1 MTAEIMSTGTH
12 KSLRRQD
19 ITFED
24 KDQALRDDVRT
35 LGAMLGDL
43 IREQSG
49 DDLYEFVET
58 ARLRSIR
65 RREGNEKPGEE
76 LAELVGGL
84 DADEALQ
91 VIRSFSTYF
100 QMVNTAEK
108 VHRIRRRREYL
119 RDVVHYQPG
128 GLEDTFI
135 KLKASGMGTDGL
147 KDLLDSLSI
156 EPVFTAHPTEPTRR
170 TILRKEQNIV
180 KHLIDLLN
188 PTMTPQE
195 TNAALQN
202 IRLLATTG
210 WQTDEHPSEQ
220 MTVADELEHVLF
232 FVTDVLYRT
241 IPPFYEDIE
250 NAVKRIY
257 GEEDN
262 VEVPGILHF
271 GSWVGGDMDG
281 NPNVNAKTI
290 RETLAR
296 QRSLILDLYFKECA
310 SIAAKLSQSAERAS
324 FGQGMLDKIEEY
336 RGVFPNAYHAVPARH
351 RDMPYRVFL
360 RLVQQRLQSTYDD
373 DIFPYEKVGQ
383 LVDDIQLV
391 AESLA
396 ENKGQQAGLFAVR
409 RLLRRIDTFGFHMV
423 TLDIRQD
430 SEVHRN
436 VVGECLGE
444 DDWLEMTVEQ
454 RTARITEA
462 ISSRESAPMNP
473 STQARKTIAVFQA
486 IAFCRRK
493 YGAKAIGP
501 FIVSMTQGADDILSV
516 ILLAQWGELHNKRGE
531 VPLDIAPLLETVDDL
546 QNGPAILG
554 SLLSAELYRKHLKRR
569 ADRQMIMIGYSD
581 SNKDSGLASA
591 RWALQNAQEV
601 IVRAAEVEGLEL
613 TLFHGRGGTVSRG
626 GSKTHVA
633 VLGAPPGTVNG
644 RLRVT
649 EQGEIINEKY
659 GLRGIALRTLE
670 QMTGSV
676 ALATAMP
683 KHRGNDRPE
692 WHSMMDVIADESRR
706 AYRKL
711 IYETPN
717 FYDYFRKGT
726 PIDLIERMRIGSR
739 PSSRRRQSGIED
751 LRAIPWV
758 FSWTQARF
766 GLPGWYGIGSGLQ
779 KAIDQFGEEAVG
791 EMFNEW
797 YFYRTLTAD
806 TEMVLAKTDL
816 GIAEQYSK
824 LAGDALHDEF
834 FPIINA
840 EFDLTR
846 DLILNFSGHET
857 LLEGDITLQRAIM
870 LRNPYVDPMSLMQVD
885 LLSRWRASDY
895 EDQEIFDA
903 LLASVNGI
911 AQALQNTG

>member
-1 MTAEIMSTGTH
+1 MDTGIH

-19 ITFED
+19 IRFED
-24 KDQALRDDVRT
+24 KDQALRDDVRM

-49 DDLYEFVET
+49 EELYEFVEES
-58 ARLRSIR
+58 RLRAIR
-65 RREGNEKPGEE
+65 RREGNEKPDEE
-76 LAELVGGL
+76 LAQLVGGL
-84 DADEALQ
+84 DPHEALQ

-119 RDVVHYQPG
+119 RDVVHFQPG

-135 KLKASGMGTDGL
+135 KLKASGLDAAGL
-147 KDLLDSLSI
+147 KDLLDNLSI
-156 EPVFTAHPTEPTRR
+156 EPIFTAHPTEPTRR

-180 KHLIDLLN
+180 KHLVDLLN

-195 TNAALQN
+195 INSAHEN

-232 FVTDVLYRT
+232 FVTDVLYRA

-250 NAVKRIY
+250 SALERIY
-257 GEEDN
+257 GEDGKR
-262 VEVPGILHF
+262 VEVPNLLHF

-290 RETLAR
+290 RATLAR
-296 QRSLILDLYFKECA
+296 QRSLILDLYYNECGA
-310 SIAAKLSQSAERAS
+310 IGAKLSQSVNRVS
-324 FGQGMLDKIEEY
+324 FGQAMLDRLDEY

-351 RDMPYRVFL
+351 REMPYRVFL
-360 RLVQQRLQSTYDD
+360 RLIQQRLQSTYDD
-373 DIFPYEKVGQ
+373 EVFPYENVEQ
-383 LVDDIQLV
+383 LLGDLQLIKD
-391 AESLA
+391 SLT
-396 ENKGQQAGLFAVR
+396 ENRGEQAGLFAVR
-409 RLLRRIDTFGFHMV
+409 RLLRRVNTFGFHMV

-430 SEVHRN
+430 SRMHRS
-436 VVGECLGE
+436 VIGECLGE
-444 DDWLEMTVEQ
+444 EDWDEMSADD
-454 RTARITEA
+454 RTARIIEA
-462 ISSRESAPMNP
+462 ISTRESAPMNL

-493 YGAKAIGP
+493 YGKKSIGP

-516 ILLAQWGELHNKRGE
+516 MLLAQWGELHNKRGE
-531 VPLDIAPLLETVDDL
+531 VPIDIAPLLETVDDL
-546 QNGPAILG
+546 ENGPAILD
-554 SLLSAELYRKHLKRR
+554 SLLATEIYRKHLVRR
-569 ADRQMIMIGYSD
+569 ENRQMVMIGYSD
-581 SNKDSGLASA
+581 SNKDGGLASA

-601 IVRAAEVEGLEL
+601 IVEAAGKKGIEL

-633 VLGAPPGTVNG
+633 VMGAPPGTVNG

-676 ALATAMP
+676 ALATALP
-683 KHRGNDRPE
+683 RHRGNDQAE
-692 WHSMMDVIADESRR
+692 WHEMMDVIASEGRR

-711 IYETPN
+711 VYQTPN
-717 FYDYFRKGT
+717 FYEYFRKAT

-739 PSSRRRQSGIED
+739 PSSRRKQSGIED

-766 GLPGWYGIGSGLQ
+766 ILPGWYGVGAGLQ
-779 KAIDQFGEEAVG
+779 KAVNQFGEEAFSQ
-791 EMFNEW
+791 MFNEW
-797 YFYRTLTAD
+797 YFMRSLAAD
-806 TEMVLAKTDL
+806 TEMVLAKSDL
-816 GIAEQYSK
+816 GIAELYSE
-824 LAGDALHDEF
+824 LSGDLHEEF
-834 FPIINA
+834 FPTIKA
-840 EFDLTR
+840 EYDLTQE
-846 DLILNFSGHET
+846 LILKYSDHES
-857 LLEGDITLQRAIM
+857 LLEGDTTLQRAIM

-885 LLSRWRASDY
+885 LLSRWRASNC
-895 EDQEIFDA
+895 EDEKIFDA

>member
-1 MTAEIMSTGTH
+1 MTTGIN

-49 DDLYEFVET
+49 DALFEFVEN
-58 ARLRSIR
+58 ARLRAIR
-65 RREGNEKPGEE
+65 RREGNEKPGES
-76 LAELVGGL
+76 LADLVSGL
-84 DADEALQ
+84 EPKQALQ

-135 KLKASGMGTDGL
+135 KLKASGLGPDEM
-147 KDLLDSLSI
+147 KELLDSLLI
-156 EPVFTAHPTEPTRR
+156 EPIFTAHPTEPTRR
-170 TILRKEQNIV
+170 TMLRKEQNIV

-232 FVTDVLYRT
+232 FVTDVLYRAV
-241 IPPFYEDIE
+241 PPFYEDIE
-250 NAVKRIY
+250 AAIKRIF
-257 GEEDN
+257 GDEAADI
-262 VEVPGILHF
+262 EVPTILRF

-290 RETLAR
+290 RATLAR
-296 QRSLILDLYFKECA
+296 QRSLILDLYYKECGKL
-310 SIAAKLSQSAERAS
+310 AAKLSQSTGHATFSVA
-324 FGQGMLDKIEEY
+324 MLDRIEEY
-336 RGVFPNAYHAVPARH
+336 RGVFQNAYHAVPARH

-373 DIFPYEKVGQ
+373 DVYPYERVGQ
-383 LVDDIQLV
+383 LERDIRLI
-391 AESLA
+391 ADSLA
-396 ENKGQQAGLFAVR
+396 DNKGTQAGLFAVQ
-409 RLLRRIDTFGFHMV
+409 RLLRRISTFGFHLV

-430 SEVHRN
+430 AETHRS
-436 VVGECLGE
+436 VIGECLGE
-444 DDWLEMTVEQ
+444 DDWDEMSPDD
-454 RTARITEA
+454 RLARIVTA
-462 ISSRESAPMNP
+462 ISSRESAPMQL

-493 YGAKAIGP
+493 YGPKAIGP

-516 ILLAQWGELHNKRGE
+516 ILLSQWGELHNKRGE
-531 VPLDIAPLLETVDDL
+531 VPIDVAPLLETVDDL
-546 QNGPAILG
+546 KNGPAILE
-554 SLLSAELYRKHLKRR
+554 SLLSTDLYRKHLERR
-569 ADRQMIMIGYSD
+569 GNRQVVMIGYSD
-581 SNKDSGLASA
+581 SNKDGGLASA

-601 IVRAAEVEGLEL
+601 LVKAAAAEDIEI
-613 TLFHGRGGTVSRG
+613 TLFHGRGGTISRG

-633 VLGAPPGTVNG
+633 VLGSPPGTVNG

-659 GLRGIALRTLE
+659 GLRGIALRSLE

-683 KHRGNDRPE
+683 RHRGNDRQD
-692 WHSMMDVIADESRR
+692 WHEIMDVIADESRN

-711 IYETPN
+711 IYETEN
-717 FYDYFRKGT
+717 FYQYFRTAT

-739 PSSRRRQSGIED
+739 PSSRRRQTGIED

-766 GLPGWYGIGSGLQ
+766 VLPGWYGIGTGVS
-779 KAIDQFGEEAVG
+779 KALEQFGEDACS
-791 EMFNEW
+791 EMFDEW
-797 YFYRTLTAD
+797 YFYRSLTAD
-806 TEMVLAKTDL
+806 TEMVMAKADL
-816 GIAEQYSK
+816 GIAELYSK
-824 LAGDALHDEF
+824 LSGDLHDEF
-834 FPIINA
+834 FPIIKS
-840 EFDLTR
+840 EFELTR
-846 DLILNFSGHET
+846 ELVLKYSDHDT
-857 LLEGDITLQRAIM
+857 LLEGDVTLQRAIM

-885 LLSRWRASDY
+885 LLKRWRDSNY
-895 EDQEIFDA
+895 EDTEMFDA
-903 LLASVNGI
+903 LLSSVNGI

>member
-1 MTAEIMSTGTH
+1 VSTGAH

-24 KDQALRDDVRT
+24 KDQALRHDVSM
-35 LGAMLGDL
+35 LGAMVGDL
-43 IREQSG
+43 IREQCG
-49 DDLYEFVET
+49 DELYEFVES
-58 ARLRSIR
+58 ARLRAIR

-76 LAELVGGL
+76 LTELMSGL
-84 DADEALQ
+84 DPSQAHQ

-135 KLKASGMGTDGL
+135 KLKASGTDAESL
-147 KDLLDSLSI
+147 QELLNSLMI
-156 EPVFTAHPTEPTRR
+156 EPIFTAHPTEPTRR
-170 TILRKEQNIV
+170 TMLRKEQKIV
-180 KHLIDLLN
+180 RHLIDLLN

-195 TNAALQN
+195 SDAAIQN
-202 IRLLATTG
+202 IRSLATTG

-220 MTVADELEHVLF
+220 MTVSDELEHVLF
-232 FVTDVLYRT
+232 FVTDVLYRA

-250 NAVKRIY
+250 SAVKRIY
-257 GEEDN
+257 GDDAKN
-262 VEVPGILHF
+262 LEVPEIVRF

-281 NPNVNAKTI
+281 NPNVGAKTI

-296 QRSLILDLYFKECA
+296 QRSLILDLYYSECG
-310 SIAAKLSQSAERAS
+310 SLAAKLSQSMGRSNFNQEI
-324 FGQGMLDKIEEY
+324 LDKIDEY
-336 RGVFPNAYHAVPARH
+336 RHVFATAYHAVPARH
-351 RDMPYRVFL
+351 RDMPYRVL
-360 RLVQQRLQSTYDD
+360 LQLIQQRLQSTYDD
-373 DIFPYEKVGQ
+373 DVLPYEKVEQ
-383 LVDDIQLV
+383 LTSDIQLI
-391 AESLA
+391 ADSLA
-396 ENKGQQAGLFAVR
+396 AHKGEYAGLFAVR
-409 RLLRRIDTFGFHMV
+409 RLLRRINTFGFHLV

-430 SEVHRN
+430 AEVHRR

-444 DDWLEMTVEQ
+444 DDWIEMSAAD
-454 RTARITEA
+454 RTERIVEA
-462 ISSRESAPMNP
+462 IGTRDSVPMNL
-473 STQARKTIAVFQA
+473 STTARKTIAVFQA
-486 IAFCRRK
+486 IASCRRK
-493 YGAKAIGP
+493 YGPKAIGP
-501 FIVSMTQGADDILSV
+501 FVISMTQGVDDILSV
-516 ILLAQWGELHNKRGE
+516 LLLAQWGELHNKRGE
-531 VPLDIAPLLETVDDL
+531 VPLDIAPLFETVDDL
-546 QNGPAILG
+546 QNGPAIIE
-554 SLLSAELYRKHLKRR
+554 SLLSVDLYRKHLFRR
-569 ADRQMIMIGYSD
+569 DNRQTVMIGYSD

-601 IVRAAEVEGLEL
+601 IVKTAQAHGVEL
-613 TLFHGRGGTVSRG
+613 TLFHGRGGTISRG

-683 KHRGNDRPE
+683 RHRGNDQPE
-692 WHSMMDVIADESRR
+692 WHAMMDVIANESRR
-706 AYRKL
+706 VYRRL
-711 IYETPN
+711 IYETPS
-717 FYDYFRKGT
+717 FYEYFRQAT

-739 PSSRRRQSGIED
+739 PSSRRRQSGVED

-758 FSWTQARF
+758 FAWTQARF
-766 GLPGWYGIGSGLQ
+766 MLPGWYGIGSGLR
-779 KAIDQFGEEAVG
+779 KAIEDFGESAVRN
-791 EMFNEW
+791 MFTEW
-797 YFYRTLTAD
+797 YFQRSLTAD
-806 TEMVLAKTDL
+806 AEMVLAKSDL
-816 GIAEQYSK
+816 DIAKLYSQ
-824 LAGDALHDEF
+824 LAGDLHEEF
-834 FPIINA
+834 FPIIEA
-840 EFDLTR
+840 EYQLTR
-846 DLILNFSGHET
+846 DLILDYSNHET
-857 LLEGDITLQRAIM
+857 LLEGDLTLQRAIM

-885 LLSRWRASDY
+885 LLSKWRASDR
-895 EDQEIFDA
+895 EDEEIFSA

>member
-1 MTAEIMSTGTH
+1 MNKETQ
-12 KSLRRQD
+12 KSLRRKD

-35 LGAMLGDL
+35 LGAMVGDL

-49 DDLYEFVET
+49 EKLYQFVENSRQL
-58 ARLRSIR
+58 AIS
-65 RREGNEKPGEE
+65 RRENDKHPGNN
-76 LAELVGGL
+76 LANFVSGL
-84 DADEALQ
+84 ESGKALQ

-108 VHRIRRRREYL
+108 VHRIRRRGEYL
-119 RDVVHYQPG
+119 RDVDHFQPS
-128 GLEDTFI
+128 GLEDALI
-135 KLKASGMGTDGL
+135 KLKDSGVTIDDL
-147 KDLLDSLSI
+147 KYLFSSLSI
-156 EPVFTAHPTEPTRR
+156 EPIFTAHPTESTRR

-180 KHLIDLLN
+180 KHLVALLN
-188 PTMTPQE
+188 PMITPHE
-195 TNAALQN
+195 KNSALQN

-232 FVTDVLYRT
+232 FVTDVLYRA
-241 IPPFYEDIE
+241 IPPFYESIDDAIH
-250 NAVKRIY
+250 RIY
-257 GEEDN
+257 GEKIGAI
-262 VEVPGILHF
+262 EVPNILHF

-290 RETLAR
+290 RATLAR
-296 QRSLILDLYFKECA
+296 QRSLILDLYYKECA
-310 SIAAKLSQSAERAS
+310 GIAVKLSQSTGHCK
-324 FGQGMLDKIEEY
+324 FGQNMLDKIDEY
-336 RGVFPNAYHAVPARH
+336 RGIFPNAYHAVPARH

-360 RLVQQRLQSTYDD
+360 RLIQQRLQNTYDD
-373 DIFPYEKVGQ
+373 DAFPYEKVNQ
-383 LVDDIQLV
+383 LIDDIQLI
-391 AESLA
+391 ADSLA
-396 ENKGQQAGLFAVR
+396 QNKGEQAGLFVVE
-409 RLLRRIDTFGFHMV
+409 RLLRRIHTFGFHMV

-436 VVGECLGE
+436 VIGEILGE
-444 DDWLEMTVEQ
+444 ENWNEMPAEE
-454 RTARITEA
+454 RAIKISEA
-462 ISSRESAPMNP
+462 IESRESIPMNL

-493 YGAKAIGP
+493 YGPKAIGP

-516 ILLAQWGELHNKRGE
+516 MLLAQWGELHNKRGS
-531 VPLDIAPLLETVDDL
+531 VPLDIAPLLETVEDL
-546 QNGPAILG
+546 QNGPDILK
-554 SLLSAELYRKHLKRR
+554 SLLSSSVYQNHLKQR
-569 ADRQMIMIGYSD
+569 DYRQMIMIGYSD
-581 SNKDSGLASA
+581 SNKDGGLASA
-591 RWALQNAQEV
+591 RWSLQNAQEI
-601 IVRAAEVEGLEL
+601 IVDTAEKKGIEL
-613 TLFHGRGGTVSRG
+613 TFFHGRGGTVSRG

-633 VLGAPPGTVNG
+633 VLGSPPGTIKG

-670 QMTGSV
+670 QITGSV
-676 ALATAMP
+676 ALATSIT
-683 KHRGNDRPE
+683 RDETNDRKE
-692 WHSMMDVIADESRR
+692 WHQIMDVIANESRH

-717 FYDYFRKGT
+717 FYDYFRKAT

-739 PSSRRRQSGIED
+739 PSSRRHQSGISD

-766 GLPGWYGIGSGLQ
+766 VLPGWYGVGSGLE
-779 KAIDQFGEEAVG
+779 KAIDQFGEDKFS
-791 EMFNEW
+791 EMFRQW
-797 YFYRTLTAD
+797 YFHKSLAAD
-806 TEMVLAKTDL
+806 TEMVLAISDL
-816 GIAEQYSK
+816 GIAELYSK
-824 LAGDALHDEF
+824 LAGENLHNEF
-834 FPIINA
+834 FPTIRA
-840 EFDLTR
+840 EFELTKN
-846 DLILNFSGHET
+846 LILKYSDHET
-857 LLEGDITLQRAIM
+857 LLGNDVTLQRAIM

-885 LLSRWRASDY
+885 LLDRWRKSNY
-895 EDQEIFDA
+895 EDESIFNA